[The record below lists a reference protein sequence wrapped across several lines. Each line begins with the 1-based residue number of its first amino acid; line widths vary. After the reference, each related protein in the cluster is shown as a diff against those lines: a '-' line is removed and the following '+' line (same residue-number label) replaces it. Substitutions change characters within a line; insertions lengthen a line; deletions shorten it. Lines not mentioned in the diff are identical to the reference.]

1 MTKTILIATD
11 YSLESLNILKKVL
24 KEKGAKEDQNQYN
37 ILLTSG
43 YDSGDSI
50 RDLLFNTKTSVFNKI
65 RPAEF
70 CDAYGIIKNKY
81 PHLVNKIIC
90 DIFTGS
96 FQRTFNQ
103 YVKAENIE
111 EAYYSSSIKSKGKGK
126 FDLVPYIKKC
136 KDLPSTEVKVEIK
149 ERVPERGRLA
159 EIFVEV

>member
-1 MTKTILIATD
+1 MAKTILIATD

-24 KEKGAKEDQNQYN
+24 KEKDASEDQMSYN
-37 ILLTSG
+37 ILLVSG

-50 RDLLFNTKTSVFNKI
+50 RDLLFNTKTTIFNKI

-81 PHLVNKIIC
+81 PHLVHKVIC
-90 DIFTGS
+90 DVFTGS

-103 YVKAENIE
+103 YVIAEQIE
-111 EAYYSSSIKSKGKGK
+111 EAYYSTSIKSKGKGK

-136 KDLPSTEVKVEIK
+136 KDLKSREIVVEIK
-149 ERVPERGRLA
+149 ESLPERGRLA

>member
-1 MTKTILIATD
+1 MAKTILIATD

-24 KEKGAKEDQNQYN
+24 KEKDASEDQNQYN

-50 RDLLFNTKTSVFNKI
+50 RDLLFNTKTTIFNKI

-70 CDAYGIIKNKY
+70 CDAFGIIKNKY

-90 DIFTGS
+90 DVFTGS

-126 FDLVPYIKKC
+126 FDIIPYIKKC
-136 KDLPSTEVKVEIK
+136 KDLQSQEIAVGVR
-149 ERVPERGRLA
+149 ERLPERGRLA

>member
-24 KEKGAKEDQNQYN
+24 KEKEAKEDQNQYN

-126 FDLVPYIKKC
+126 FDMVPYIKKC

>member
-1 MTKTILIATD
+1 MAKTILIATD

-24 KEKGAKEDQNQYN
+24 KEKDIAEDQNQYN

-65 RPAEF
+65 RPKEF
-70 CDAYGIIKNKY
+70 CDAYGIISNKY
-81 PHLVNKIIC
+81 SHLVNKIIC

-103 YVKAENIE
+103 YVKTENIE
-111 EAYYSSSIKSKGKGK
+111 EAYYSPSIRSKGNGK
-126 FDLVPYIKKC
+126 FDLIPYIRKC
-136 KDLPSTEVKVEIK
+136 KELQSHEITIEAREKLPEK
-149 ERVPERGRLA
+149 GRLA
-159 EIFVEV
+159 EIFVEA

>member
-1 MTKTILIATD
+1 MAKTILIATD

-24 KEKGAKEDQNQYN
+24 KEKDASEDQNQYN

-50 RDLLFNTKTSVFNKI
+50 RDLLFNTKTTVFNKI
-65 RPAEF
+65 RPKEF

-81 PHLVNKIIC
+81 PHLINKIVC

-111 EAYYSSSIKSKGKGK
+111 EAYYSSSIKSNGEGK
-126 FDLVPYIKKC
+126 FDLIPYIKKC
-136 KDLPSTEVKVEIK
+136 KELQSREIAL
-149 ERVPERGRLA
+149 EAREWLPERGRLA

>member
-24 KEKGAKEDQNQYN
+24 KEKDAAEDKNQYN

-50 RDLLFNTKTSVFNKI
+50 RDLLFNTKTTVFNKI
-65 RPAEF
+65 RPEEF

-81 PHLVNKIIC
+81 PHLVNKIVC

-111 EAYYSSSIKSKGKGK
+111 EAYYSQSIKSKGKGK
-126 FDLVPYIKKC
+126 FDLIPYIKKS
-136 KDLPSTEVKVEIK
+136 KELQSHEIRI
-149 ERVPERGRLA
+149 EARESLPERGRLA

>member
-1 MTKTILIATD
+1 MAKTILIATD

-24 KEKGAKEDQNQYN
+24 REKDAAEDQNQYN
-37 ILLTSG
+37 ILLVSG

-50 RDLLFNTKTSVFNKI
+50 RDLLFNTKTTVFNKI

-70 CDAYGIIKNKY
+70 CDAYEIIKNKY
-81 PHLVNKIIC
+81 PHLINRITC

-103 YVKAENIE
+103 YVEAGNIE
-111 EAYYSSSIKSKGKGK
+111 EAYYSNSIKSRGNGK

-136 KDLPSTEVKVEIK
+136 KALQPGEITLEIK
-149 ERVPERGRLA
+149 ERLPERGRLA

>member
-1 MTKTILIATD
+1 MAKTILIATD

-24 KEKGAKEDQNQYN
+24 KEKDASEDQNQYN

-50 RDLLFNTKTSVFNKI
+50 RDLLFNTKTTVFNKI

-90 DIFTGS
+90 DVFTGS

-103 YVKAENIE
+103 YVESENIE
-111 EAYYSSSIKSKGKGK
+111 EAYYSPSIKSKGKGK
-126 FDLVPYIKKC
+126 FDLIPYIKKC
-136 KDLPSTEVKVEIK
+136 KELQSKEIKVEVQ
-149 ERVPERGRLA
+149 ERLPERGRLA

>member
-1 MTKTILIATD
+1 MATTILIATD

-24 KEKGAKEDQNQYN
+24 KEKEAAEDQNQYN

-50 RDLLFNTKTSVFNKI
+50 RDLLFNTKTSIFNKI

-81 PHLVNKIIC
+81 PHLINKIIC
-90 DIFTGS
+90 DVFTGS

-126 FDLVPYIKKC
+126 FDIVPYIKKC
-136 KDLPSTEVKVEIK
+136 KDLQAREITVEVKEQ
-149 ERVPERGRLA
+149 VPERGRLA